1 MHWQLVTV
9 KWLYDYN
16 IELNL
21 TVFLTELFKQKWS
34 IIHMQTLS
42 SSFNSP
48 MLSAINSTNADAPL
62 LASLLIA
69 PFVVHHWI
77 FGILLL

>member
-48 MLSAINSTNADAPL
+48 MLSAINSTTQMLPY
-62 LASLLIA
+62 
-69 PFVVHHWI
+69 
-77 FGILLL
+77 